1 MPCLYR
7 GKDAVK
13 LENFKNMREILTR
26 TGEVK
31 ELMRIFSVSKPTVI
45 NALKYRVNTQLA
57 CRIRKTAIERGGV
70 EAVCTT
76 QQNTARV

>member
-1 MPCLYR
+1 
-7 GKDAVK
+7 
-13 LENFKNMREILTR
+13 MREILTR

-57 CRIRKTAIERGGV
+57 CRIRKAAIERGGV

-76 QQNTARV
+76 HQNIARV

>member
-1 MPCLYR
+1 MPCLYLSK
-7 GKDAVK
+7 GGVK

-57 CRIRKTAIERGGV
+57 CRIRKAAIERGGV

-76 QQNTARV
+76 QQNIARI

>member
-1 MPCLYR
+1 M
-7 GKDAVK
+7 
-13 LENFKNMREILTR
+13 
-26 TGEVK
+26 
-31 ELMRIFSVSKPTVI
+31 MRIFSVSKPTVI

-76 QQNTARV
+76 QQNIARV